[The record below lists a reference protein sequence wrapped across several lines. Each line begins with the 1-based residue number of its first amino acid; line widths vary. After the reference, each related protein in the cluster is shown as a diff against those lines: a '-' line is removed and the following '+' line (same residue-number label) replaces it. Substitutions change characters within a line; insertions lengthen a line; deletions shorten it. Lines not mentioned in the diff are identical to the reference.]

1 MATTAVNGYADLL
14 LTKLSEKAKAYR
26 LANID
31 KRIAE
36 SVGTSTELA
45 RQIHTHVNVILSK
58 RDKVVAGDSS
68 VTWTFAKVD
77 DGDDIKI
84 TATAPPDR
92 GGHTKDLM
100 WIEGSTGKCKK
111 LKGDLYK
118 VDANS
123 IDDTYRDAFFDK
135 VTHLGTF
142 W

>member
-36 SVGTSTELA
+36 SVGTSTEIA
-45 RQIHTHVNVILSK
+45 RAIHTHVNVILNK
-58 RDKVVAGDSS
+58 RDKVVADDAS
-68 VTWTFAKVD
+68 VTWQFAKVD

-84 TATAPPDR
+84 TATAPADR

-111 LKGDLYK
+111 LKGDLYT

-123 IDDTYRDAFFDK
+123 IDDTYRDAVFDK